1 MEAVAGV
8 LADGRTASLAD
19 LAEAVGEQK
28 QTVPS
33 LLEAARGGDADAFA
47 GLVRR
52 FQTPTYRFIL
62 RMVRRPAVA
71 EDVAQEVFV
80 RLWEN
85 LGRIDDADLLPA
97 WLRRVA
103 TNAVIDHWRK
113 EDARRRRREALRA
126 HPIAR
131 RVVRPSARLET
142 EEAVDAVRAA
152 VEALP
157 VQLRSVLM
165 LRVVE
170 DLSYDQLAETLGISV
185 GAVRSRLFRAR
196 QELLALL
203 KRGRAA
209 DYLAAMYAGSDGDG
223 DE

>member
-8 LADGRTASLAD
+8 LAPTRAAPLAD
-19 LAEAVGEQK
+19 LAEAVGEQ
-28 QTVPS
+28 QRTVAS
-33 LLEAARGGDADAFA
+33 LLEAARSGDADAFA
-47 GLVRR
+47 GLVRQ

-62 RMVRRPAVA
+62 RMVRRPSVA
-71 EDVAQEVFV
+71 EDVAQDVFL

-113 EDARRRRREALRA
+113 EDARRRRREALRE

-142 EEAVDAVRAA
+142 EEAVNAVRAA
-152 VEALP
+152 VDALP
-157 VQLRSVLM
+157 VKLRSVLM
-165 LRVVE
+165 LRAVE
-170 DLSYDQLAETLGISV
+170 GLSYDQLAETLGISV

-203 KRGRAA
+203 KRGRAP